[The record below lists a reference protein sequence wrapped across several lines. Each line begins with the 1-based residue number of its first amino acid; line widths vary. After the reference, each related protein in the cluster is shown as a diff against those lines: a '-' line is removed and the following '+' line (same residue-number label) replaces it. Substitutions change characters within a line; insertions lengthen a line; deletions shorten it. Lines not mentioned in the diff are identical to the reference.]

1 MEESEPLL
9 GFEGPLE
16 VPSLQW
22 SPEAKLGQ
30 APPLVQQRMTL
41 VVRLLWPLLA
51 FQLAQLL
58 LQYQLQLQLQ

>member
-41 VVRLLWPLLA
+41 VWPLLA